1 MLETASMHHVW
12 EGSQGDGPAE
22 GRACTHHVYPLRQ
35 SIETSSCTYSV
46 SSSILTSAWRVHA
59 GLTLWASALAIPED
73 LGSALEQ
80 SVSMV

>member
-1 MLETASMHHVW
+1 MHMY
-12 EGSQGDGPAE
+12 
-22 GRACTHHVYPLRQ
+22 GRAVREMDQPRDGHAHIMVYPLRQ